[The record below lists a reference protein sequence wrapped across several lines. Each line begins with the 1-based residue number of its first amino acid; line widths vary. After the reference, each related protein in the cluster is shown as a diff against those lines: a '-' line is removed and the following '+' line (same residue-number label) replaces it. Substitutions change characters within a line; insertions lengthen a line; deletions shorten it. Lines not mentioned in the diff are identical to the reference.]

1 MIRVT
6 NTSSVPVKM
15 LCHRGHGVRMRTTD
29 TASTGTSDSL
39 SHCQSSNE
47 KMTRRR
53 MTADIAALV
62 LFSRAMM
69 TPCTDYC
76 TKAVKKTAFG

>member
-1 MIRVT
+1 
-6 NTSSVPVKM
+6 
-15 LCHRGHGVRMRTTD
+15 
-29 TASTGTSDSL
+29 
-39 SHCQSSNE
+39 
-47 KMTRRR
+47 